1 MFDRIIL
8 EKKDENYNKKVIF
21 RNGINEFLLLTFG
34 LLVLLFII
42 PILEREQA
50 IIFQHQIFFYY
61 IIPFAILIMILK
73 IFDKR
78 YIIKNI
84 SNGLLTIKQ
93 RSILRIGDT
102 EINFKKEEEPK
113 LKIYESRNNYIFLK
127 GYKLLI
133 VTNKNK
139 SKLVYPWNDWDFGF
153 SFGDYRSYESC
164 QKVAENLSKFIGIPF
179 SKEIGTYNNIVY
191 TKKDYINFIVFFF
204 TIIILIIIGVIIKI
218 N

>member
-102 EINFKKEEEPK
+102 VEVI
-113 LKIYESRNNYIFLK
+113 
-127 GYKLLI
+127 
-133 VTNKNK
+133 
-139 SKLVYPWNDWDFGF
+139 
-153 SFGDYRSYESC
+153 
-164 QKVAENLSKFIGIPF
+164 
-179 SKEIGTYNNIVY
+179 Y
-191 TKKDYINFIVFFF
+191 TK
-204 TIIILIIIGVIIKI
+204 
-218 N
+218 